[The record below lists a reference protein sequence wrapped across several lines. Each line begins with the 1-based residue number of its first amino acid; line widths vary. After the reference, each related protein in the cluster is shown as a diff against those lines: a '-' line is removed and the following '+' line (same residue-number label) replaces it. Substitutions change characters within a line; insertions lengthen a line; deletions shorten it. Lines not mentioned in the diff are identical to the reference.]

1 MTTPSWMPSL
11 NEDLPGEIK
20 TMMREYA
27 EVAVEAYRRSL
38 KPVAWRSGPL
48 PDFGQYSY
56 VTQESAPLSLY
67 PVVPLYRLDDQP

>member
-1 MTTPSWMPSL
+1 MTTSSWMPSL

-38 KPVAWRSGPL
+38 KPAAYMNDEL
-48 PDFGQYSY
+48 PYS
-56 VTQESAPLSLY
+56 VLSLV
-67 PVVPLYRLDDQP
+67 PWTGKHNIPLYRLDDQP